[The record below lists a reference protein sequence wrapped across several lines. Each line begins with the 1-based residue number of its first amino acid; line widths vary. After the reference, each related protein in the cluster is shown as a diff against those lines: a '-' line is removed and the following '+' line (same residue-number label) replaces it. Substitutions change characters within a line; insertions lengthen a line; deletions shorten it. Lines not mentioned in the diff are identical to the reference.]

1 MIHLSTKSDYAIKA
15 LVRLALADGSAPVT
29 ARDIVAFTGVPPKFL
44 EQVMHDLRQ
53 AGLVE
58 SQRGKGGGYV
68 IARDPASVSFADVI
82 DLIDGRRAD
91 PLVRPLGSP
100 SSNGGKG
107 RMRGGDQ
114 AESPGRPG
122 MARSA
127 GVHARHPRLG
137 DHRRRRRPGR
147 RGPHVLHLTG
157 EEQT

>member
-1 MIHLSTKSDYAIKA
+1 VIHLSTKSDYAIKA

-29 ARDIVAFTGVPPKFL
+29 ARDIVAFTGAPPKFL

-82 DLIDGRRAD
+82 DLIDGRRG
-91 PLVRPLGSP
+91 PLVARAGSP
-100 SSNGGKG
+100 GSNGGKG

-114 AESPGRPG
+114 AEALVAPVWHEVRECTRAILGSATIADAA
-122 MARSA
+122 ARA
-127 GVHARHPRLG
+127 AEAPMYYI
-137 DHRRRRRPGR
+137 
-147 RGPHVLHLTG
+147 
-157 EEQT
+157 

>member
-1 MIHLSTKSDYAIKA
+1 MIHLSTKSEYAIKA
-15 LVRLALADGSAPVT
+15 LVRLALADGDAPVT

-53 AGLVE
+53 AGLVA

-82 DLIDGRRAD
+82 DLIDGRRAG
-91 PLVRPLGSP
+91 PLVSRAGAP

-114 AESPGRPG
+114 ADALVAPVWREVRECTRAILGSATIADAA
-122 MARSA
+122 ARA
-127 GVHARHPRLG
+127 AEAPMYYI
-137 DHRRRRRPGR
+137 
-147 RGPHVLHLTG
+147 
-157 EEQT
+157 

>member
-1 MIHLSTKSDYAIKA
+1 VIHLSTRSDYAIKA

-82 DLIDGRRAD
+82 DAIDGRRAG
-91 PLVRPLGSP
+91 PTGARAGPAG
-100 SSNGGKG
+100 SNGGKG
-107 RMRGGDQ
+107 RMQGGGRADALVAPVWREVRECTRTILGSATIADAAARAAQ
-114 AESPGRPG
+114 AP
-122 MARSA
+122 MYYI
-127 GVHARHPRLG
+127 
-137 DHRRRRRPGR
+137 
-147 RGPHVLHLTG
+147 
-157 EEQT
+157 

>member
-1 MIHLSTKSDYAIKA
+1 VIHLSTKSDYAIKA
-15 LVRLALADGSAPVT
+15 LVRLALGDGSAPVT
-29 ARDIVAFTGVPPKFL
+29 ARDIVAFTGAPPKFL

-82 DLIDGRRAD
+82 DLIDGRRG
-91 PLVRPLGSP
+91 PLAARAGSP

-114 AESPGRPG
+114 AEVLVAPVWHEVRECTRAILGSATIADAA
-122 MARSA
+122 ARA
-127 GVHARHPRLG
+127 AEAPMYYI
-137 DHRRRRRPGR
+137 
-147 RGPHVLHLTG
+147 
-157 EEQT
+157 

>member
-1 MIHLSTKSDYAIKA
+1 VIHLSTKSDYAIKA

-29 ARDIVAFTGVPPKFL
+29 ARDIVAFTGAPPKFL

-68 IARDPASVSFADVI
+68 IARDPAALSFADVI

-91 PLVRPLGSP
+91 PSSGRPVSP

-114 AESPGRPG
+114 AQALVAPVWRDVRECTRAILG
-122 MARSA
+122 SA
-127 GVHARHPRLG
+127 TIADAASRAAEAPMYYI
-137 DHRRRRRPGR
+137 
-147 RGPHVLHLTG
+147 
-157 EEQT
+157 